1 MAENSAIEW
10 TSHTW
15 NFVTGCTKISDGCTH
30 CYITT
35 TMPFRVAGRRWDRDG
50 IGATTGVQLHSDRL
64 HWPLTKWK
72 TPARIF
78 VNSLAD
84 LFHDEVPDRFIADA
98 FAVMSLAAQH
108 TFQVLTKR
116 PARMRA
122 LLRSGNFWAAT
133 NAARWARGVPVLRGS
148 GPVRLP
154 NVHLGV
160 SVESQQW
167 ADIRIPLLL
176 DTPVHEDA
184 VRWLSC
190 EPLLGPVDLDQPR
203 CDDHGRTQLASDTDG
218 REWRAQCAG
227 DGFSGELSH
236 GHWLDPL
243 NGGIGWAVV
252 GGESGHGARPMHPD
266 WARKLRSQCVDAGVP
281 FFFKQHGQHA
291 PVADLPR
298 ARDLW
303 VAYDGTVSEWREG
316 DGHIRFGG
324 GAFRSSDGSAVL
336 MRRYRGKHDAG
347 RELDGRTWDEQ
358 PRQPEAVSA

>member
-1 MAENSAIEW
+1 VAENSAIEW

-15 NFVTGCTKISDGCTH
+15 NFVTGCTKVSEGCRN

-35 TMPFRVAGRRWDRDG
+35 TVPFRVAGRRFDHDG

-72 TPARIF
+72 TPAQIF

-98 FAVMSLAAQH
+98 FAVMSLATQH

-133 NAARWARGVPVLRGS
+133 NAARMARGVSVLPG
-148 GPVRLP
+148 GAPLVLP

-167 ADIRIPLLL
+167 ADIRIPQLLG
-176 DTPVHEDA
+176 TPAA

-203 CDDHGRTQLASDTDG
+203 CDDHDRLEVVADATGQ
-218 REWRAQCAG
+218 EWCAHCAG
-227 DGFSGELSH
+227 DGFSGELSY
-236 GHWLDPL
+236 GHWLNPL
-243 NGGIGWAVV
+243 NGGIQWVV
-252 GGESGHGARPMHPD
+252 CGGESGRGARPMHPD
-266 WARKLRSQCVDAGVP
+266 WARKLRDQCAASDVP
-281 FFFKQHGQHA
+281 FFYKQWGQHA
-291 PVADLPR
+291 PVTDRPQP
-298 ARDLW
+298 RDLW
-303 VAYDGTVSEWREG
+303 VAEDGTVLEWSEG
-316 DGHIRFGG
+316 DGHNRVGG
-324 GAFRSSDGSAVL
+324 GDFLSPNGRAVL
-336 MRRYRGKHDAG
+336 MRRHRGKHDAG
-347 RELDGRTWDEQ
+347 RLLDGRAWDEF
-358 PRQPEAVSA
+358 PRQPESVSTR